1 MEMIDDEDNK
11 DKNHNLVFKCISHLF
26 SSYFQRVK
34 REIPPSPNDQNIIC
48 FPPQVQIRIGRFETG
63 VTSAC
68 TR

>member
-1 MEMIDDEDNK
+1 MEMIDDEDEK
-11 DKNHNLVFKCISHLF
+11 DSSHNLVFKCISHLF

-63 VTSAC
+63 VTSAF